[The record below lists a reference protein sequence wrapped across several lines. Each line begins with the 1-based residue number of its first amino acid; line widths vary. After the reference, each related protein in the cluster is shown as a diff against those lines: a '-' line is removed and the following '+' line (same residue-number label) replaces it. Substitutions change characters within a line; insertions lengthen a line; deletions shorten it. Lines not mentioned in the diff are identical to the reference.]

1 MIRLLFA
8 VFLLGGVVQAEPV
21 KFSDAL
27 HAKFHHDRCL
37 SCHQF
42 NSTKNNGRAYLSHR
56 SRYLCSQCHV
66 PEIIGLK
73 NSMWLAPEAKL
84 DYTGLDAK
92 ATCQVVKQN
101 LGGDER
107 IIRDHLL
114 HDGRIRWAIES
125 GMTPGGQKEPTP
137 GGIAEWERD
146 VRSWVKDGMRC
157 E

>member
-1 MIRLLFA
+1 MIRLLLSGL
-8 VFLLGGVVQAEPV
+8 LLGGVAQAEPI
-21 KFSDAL
+21 KFGDAL
-27 HAKFHHDRCL
+27 HAKFHHERCL

-42 NSTKNNGRAYLSHR
+42 NSAKNNGRAYLSHR

-66 PEIIGLK
+66 PEIIGLR
-73 NSMWLAPEAKL
+73 NSVWLAPEERL

-92 ATCQVVKQN
+92 ATCRMAKQN
-101 LGGDER
+101 LGGDEKR
-107 IIRDHLL
+107 ILDHLL

-137 GGIAEWERD
+137 GGHAEWERD
-146 VRSWVKDGMRC
+146 VQAWVKDGMRC